1 MAPLVTVSFAIFLG
15 LLSTGNRLLKVC
27 MLMHDTSAP
36 VSYNALIL
44 VFPIVRGT
52 YGLLGLINEE
62 DNLLMV
68 LFIKSSNTVDK
79 LLISFVDDGDPVG
92 VLPDLS
98 ESLKIPFLEW
108 LPP

>member
-1 MAPLVTVSFAIFLG
+1 
-15 LLSTGNRLLKVC
+15 
-27 MLMHDTSAP
+27 MHDTSAP

-44 VFPIVRGT
+44 VFPTVRGT